1 MRSLFALLLVT
12 TAAFAQTP
20 AAQLAVDDAVRI
32 REFYRLASQIQ
43 NQIWPDWSRTPAP
56 LLLVTPDTEFL
67 MHRAEP
73 PEGFK
78 RVEDDLY
85 ARPREF
91 PTNLLATF
99 PAFGSPMTTEDG
111 AHPKNTALPT
121 TTS

>member
-1 MRSLFALLLVT
+1 MRPLFALLLLT
-12 TAAFAQTP
+12 IAAFAQTP
-20 AAQLAVDDAVRI
+20 AAQLDADDAVRI

-78 RVEDDLY
+78 KVGDEL
-85 ARPREF
+85 
-91 PTNLLATF
+91 
-99 PAFGSPMTTEDG
+99 
-111 AHPKNTALPT
+111 
-121 TTS
+121 